1 MLKIKVNNKFNFE
14 LSSELNQI
22 VINGLPF
29 LGDILKI
36 NSRSFHILYNN
47 KSFNAEL
54 IDFDKEQKTCS
65 VKVGNTIYSMQITYQ
80 FDELLHQLGMDNLNT
95 ATISEI
101 KAPMPGLVLRI
112 LASEGEEVQKGGN
125 LLVLEAMKMENI
137 IKAPADVIIKAVKV
151 NPGDK
156 VEKNQVMMIFS

>member
-29 LGDILKI
+29 HGDILKI
-36 NSRSFHILYNN
+36 NSRSFHVLYNN
-47 KSFNAEL
+47 RSFNAEL

-65 VKVGNTIYSMQITYQ
+65 VKVGNTIYSMQITDQ
-80 FDELLHQLGMDNLNT
+80 FDELLHQLGMDNLTT

-112 LASEGEEVQKGGN
+112 LASEGQEVQKGGN

-137 IKAPADVIIKAVKV
+137 IKAPANVMIKSVKI

>member
-1 MLKIKVNNKFNFE
+1 
-14 LSSELNQI
+14 
-22 VINGLPF
+22 
-29 LGDILKI
+29 
-36 NSRSFHILYNN
+36 
-47 KSFNAEL
+47 
-54 IDFDKEQKTCS
+54 
-65 VKVGNTIYSMQITYQ
+65 MQMTDQ

-95 ATISEI
+95 AKVSEI

-137 IKAPADVIIKAVKV
+137 IKAPADVIIKSVKV

>member
-1 MLKIKVNNKFNFE
+1 
-14 LSSELNQI
+14 
-22 VINGLPF
+22 
-29 LGDILKI
+29 
-36 NSRSFHILYNN
+36 
-47 KSFNAEL
+47 
-54 IDFDKEQKTCS
+54 
-65 VKVGNTIYSMQITYQ
+65 MQITDQ
-80 FDELLHQLGMDNLNT
+80 FDELLHQLGMDNLTT

-112 LASEGEEVQKGGN
+112 LASEGQEVQKGGN

-137 IKAPADVIIKAVKV
+137 IKAPANVMIKSVKI

>member
-29 LGDILKI
+29 HGDILKI
-36 NSRSFHILYNN
+36 NSWSFHVLYNN

-54 IDFDKEQKTCS
+54 IDFDKEQKICS
-65 VKVGNTIYSMQITYQ
+65 VKVGNTVYSMQMTDQ
-80 FDELLHQLGMDNLNT
+80 FDELLHQLGMDNLTT